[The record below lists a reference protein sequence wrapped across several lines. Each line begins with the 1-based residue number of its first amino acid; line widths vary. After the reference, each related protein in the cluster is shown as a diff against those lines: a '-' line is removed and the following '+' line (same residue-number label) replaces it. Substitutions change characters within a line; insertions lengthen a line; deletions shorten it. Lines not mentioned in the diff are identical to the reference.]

1 MGIEKTRAQMKLQRG
16 RDSDTTEGTRNL
28 DSTYHIQS
36 VMKAN
41 QVISAFLGGEGGLTV
56 SEVAQSCQM
65 IQSSAYR
72 MVMTLK
78 ACGIL
83 EEEHRSGVYR
93 LSRGL
98 LPLANKVLN
107 QERLLRFARPELQS
121 LAEKTAFNTSM
132 AVLHG
137 EQVLYVYR
145 QDAPGTKYTHTMLGR
160 LSPVY
165 CTALGKVLICEL
177 SQEELDLI
185 LTRGMQRYTR
195 ATIET
200 REALSEELERV
211 AAQGYAVDH
220 QEMNEGVCCLA
231 APVRHAE
238 GQIVAAV
245 SVSTLAAEFLS
256 GKEEILAQT
265 VTYHTKRISSAMGY
279 QPHYF

>member
-1 MGIEKTRAQMKLQRG
+1 MAGH
-16 RDSDTTEGTRNL
+16 TRNL

-41 QVISAFLGGEGGLTV
+41 HVISAFLNAEGALTV

-83 EEEHRSGVYR
+83 EEEQRTGVYR

-121 LAEKTAFNTSM
+121 LAEKTGFNTSM
-132 AVLHG
+132 AVLHEG
-137 EQVLYVYR
+137 QVLYVYR
-145 QDAPGTKYTHTMLGR
+145 QDAPGTRYTHTMLGR
-160 LSPVY
+160 LSPAH
-165 CTALGKVLICEL
+165 CTGLGKVLISEL
-177 SQEELDLI
+177 PPEELDMI
-185 LTRGMQRYTR
+185 LTDRGMQRYTR
-195 ATIET
+195 TTIET
-200 REALSEELERV
+200 REALREELQRV

-231 APVRHAE
+231 APVRHAG

-245 SVSTLAAEFLS
+245 SVSALAVEFLGDKEETLAQA
-256 GKEEILAQT
+256 
-265 VTYHTKRISSAMGY
+265 VTHHTKRISSAMGY